1 MIRVTSDIAIPA
13 AEVRLSFVRSSGP
26 GGQHVNK
33 VATAVHLRFDVR
45 NSRSLSD
52 EVRQRLLRQAG
63 GRINADGVLLID
75 ARAARTQ
82 EANRR
87 QALAKLVQ
95 LVSAAA
101 VRPKVRRA
109 TAVPR
114 AAKERRMDG
123 KKHRGK
129 IKLLRRN
136 IGWD

>member
-1 MIRVTSDIAIPA
+1 M
-13 AEVRLSFVRSSGP
+13 
-26 GGQHVNK
+26 
-33 VATAVHLRFDVR
+33 ATAVHLRFDVR